1 MHKLESEIL
10 LFFVKLF
17 VPASDEPEAVA
28 EQDKMSSRDGGAGCV
43 GDDVDVVAAKLP
55 TETGPRL
62 VASRIR
68 YLSFVMPLCKAGT
81 D

>member
-28 EQDKMSSRDGGAGCV
+28 EQDKMSSRDGVAGCV
-43 GDDVDVVAAKLP
+43 GGTTDGDGRRLSRR
-55 TETGPRL
+55 TGRL
-62 VASRIR
+62 RDEA
-68 YLSFVMPLCKAGT
+68 LSAPLIQWGDAG
-81 D
+81 